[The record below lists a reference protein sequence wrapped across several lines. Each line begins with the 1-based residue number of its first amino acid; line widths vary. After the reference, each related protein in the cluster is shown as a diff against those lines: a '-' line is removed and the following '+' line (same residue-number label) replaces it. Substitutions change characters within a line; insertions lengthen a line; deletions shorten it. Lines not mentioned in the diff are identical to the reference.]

1 MTTDKDTRS
10 SNETIIDINPDDV
23 VDVGANSTAQ
33 PTSLAPK
40 RPGYLWPLFGIGAVL
55 LGALGGGWLYRDVMS
70 PYFPSEQMSRLIERA
85 ETLETGNA
93 ALRDKLTSLD
103 TLTQQFKTDIDA
115 LEASVTGANSEGQR
129 NGDAVRAL
137 ADRAGQI
144 EKALKD
150 VQTAQAAL
158 QSTVTTLQSAPASAT
173 TSAPTLDL
181 TAINQRLDAL
191 EKDLVS
197 LKSAAG
203 QGDGDTAALSQS
215 LSDLKAKF
223 AAGAP
228 FADELSRVQRMAPAA
243 PGLDDLARLAST
255 GVPDATALAVSLR
268 AIAKDLTPAP
278 AAASAAT
285 DDSWSGWAMDILS
298 DVVTIRNAGDAD
310 WVKTAE
316 AAAAFAES
324 GDLTQAIA
332 HVTAAE
338 GAKPPALQQ
347 WLEQAQARVS
357 LEATL
362 GDVEAAVLRMLA
374 AKG

>member
-1 MTTDKDTRS
+1 MTSKKEAHSPED
-10 SNETIIDINPDDV
+10 TIIDINPDDV
-23 VDVGANSTAQ
+23 VDVESAAAPQ
-33 PTSLAPK
+33 PTPPQHK
-40 RPGYLWPLFGIGAVL
+40 RSRSYWPLLGAGALV
-55 LGALGGGWLYRDVMS
+55 LGALGGGWLYRDVLS
-70 PYFPSEQMSRLIERA
+70 PYFPNEQMSRLVERA

-93 ALRDKLTSLD
+93 ALRDKLSSLE
-103 TLTQQFKTDIDA
+103 TLAQQFKTDIDA
-115 LEASVTGANSEGQR
+115 LEASITGANGEGKR
-129 NGDAVRAL
+129 NAEALRAL
-137 ADRAGQI
+137 ADRAGLI
-144 EKALKD
+144 ETALKD

-158 QSTVTTLQSAPASAT
+158 QSTVANLQSAPASAST
-173 TSAPTLDL
+173 PVPPVDLSAIT
-181 TAINQRLDAL
+181 QRLDAL
-191 EKDLVS
+191 EKDLAS

-203 QGDGDTAALSQS
+203 QSNGDTAALSQS

-243 PGLDDLARLAST
+243 PGLDDLARHASS
-255 GVPDATALAVSLR
+255 GVPDTAALAVSLKS
-268 AIAKDLTPAP
+268 IAVDLKPTPVTEG
-278 AAASAAT
+278 AAT

-324 GDLTQAIA
+324 GDLSQAIS
-332 HVTAAE
+332 HVAAAE

-347 WLEQAQARVS
+347 WLEQAQARVA

-362 GDVEAAVLRMLA
+362 GGVEAAVLRMLA